1 MCFEISFLNLR
12 PQYVME
18 IPSVVWEA
26 RFPCWFAVPWGA
38 EVAGCSR
45 TIGAAQWN
53 ETAILQ
59 ERPLWYFW
67 NSQGHTHQGLKVIFG
82 TKNGWWTSKV
92 YDVEHARPE
101 VQMVQQSWQDLY
113 TRFFLKQRVGQMG
126 ETSLDFRI
134 FSSQD
139 MVPNSVR
146 LKDEKP
152 LLDMH
157 IFWFSK
163 AWREVSRSRESTR
176 GYGEYKSEINTL

>member
-1 MCFEISFLNLR
+1 MCFEISFFLNLR

-67 NSQGHTHQGLKVIFG
+67 NSQGHTLQGLKNWSHFLAQ
-82 TKNGWWTSKV
+82 KNGWWTL
-92 YDVEHARPE
+92 
-101 VQMVQQSWQDLY
+101 QSMMLNMPGRRCRWCSNPDKIY
-113 TRFFLKQRVGQMG
+113 ISRFVFLKQRVGQMG
-126 ETSLDFRI
+126 ETSLDFPI
-134 FSSQD
+134 FSSFFFLAGQD

-152 LLDMH
+152 LLDSH
-157 IFWFSK
+157 IFGSAK
-163 AWREVSRSRESTR
+163 LEA
-176 GYGEYKSEINTL
+176 K

>member
-18 IPSVVWEA
+18 IPSVVWEV

-38 EVAGCSR
+38 QVSGCSR

-67 NSQGHTHQGLKVIFG
+67 NSQGHTLRGLKIGVIFG
-82 TKNGWWTSKV
+82 TKKWLVDLTV

-113 TRFFLKQRVGQMG
+113 SNEGKWGRNPW
-126 ETSLDFRI
+126 DFPI
-134 FSSQD
+134 FSSFFFSWPGYGAQLCAFERWKTA
-139 MVPNSVR
+139 PW
-146 LKDEKP
+146 
-152 LLDMH
+152 H
-157 IFWFSK
+157 AHFWFSK
-163 AWREVSRSRESTR
+163 ASEESGSYARE
-176 GYGEYKSEINTL
+176 